1 MKPAQCQRPSQN
13 AKNNSYDYKEVG
25 TFLCSPDVEIL
36 NEIYLLGSSDQF
48 EPSPIPLVVLVLG
61 SLNKSLPV
69 RLGVKVGH

>member
-1 MKPAQCQRPSQN
+1 MKPAQCQRPSLN
-13 AKNNSYDYKEVG
+13 AENNSYDYKEVG

-36 NEIYLLGSSDQF
+36 NEIYLLGRSDQF

>member
-13 AKNNSYDYKEVG
+13 AKNHSYDYKEVG
-25 TFLCSPDVEIL
+25 TFLYSPDVEIL

-69 RLGVKVGH
+69 RLCVKVGH